1 MAGLNAARLLFGR
14 EPVVFPQTTMLGAL
28 MGYVSASKE
37 KRFQPMKAN
46 FGIMPP
52 LNPHV
57 RNKRKRYAAFAE
69 RSQRDLEGVI
79 ARKAILADLT
89 MPPEVAA

>member
-1 MAGLNAARLLFGR
+1 MGR
-14 EPVVFPQTTMLGAL
+14 EAVVFPQTTMLGAL